1 MRALPNFH
9 RPPDFGALQEGSL
22 RRCPDWVRWCHG
34 PARMERRRGLGA
46 WQGMASTSA
55 KSKKRFPG
63 DRGRQAVA
71 PWRIPLAGWKEI
83 AGRTWRQTWIDNVGL
98 VAAGVAFYG
107 FLALIPLLGLI
118 VMVYGLV
125 AQPETVVS
133 NMRALTGVLP
143 NNVAAFIG
151 EQLLGAVQA
160 AKDTKGLGIL
170 VALAFAFYGGS
181 NGAGAIITALNIA
194 YQEKEKR
201 SLTRFYLIALLMT
214 LVAVIFALL
223 ALAATAA
230 IASLERL
237 LPQASA
243 FTVAASKGIAYL
255 ALLLIA
261 ASIAATLYRFAP
273 SREQARWEWITPGS
287 VFTAVTWVL
296 LTLGFGYY
304 VTSVADYHA
313 TYGSLGAVI
322 ALLTWMYLSAY
333 VFVIGAELNSE
344 VEHQTTKDSTTGAP
358 RPMGQRGAWAADNV
372 AANVGAEKQVRQ
384 EMADKP
390 SLGDAGPPVPTDEP
404 DPSRQD

>member
-1 MRALPNFH
+1 MHSTIAKPS
-9 RPPDFGALQEGSL
+9 PET
-22 RRCPDWVRWCHG
+22 
-34 PARMERRRGLGA
+34 PAE
-46 WQGMASTSA
+46 
-55 KSKKRFPG
+55 
-63 DRGRQAVA
+63 RGRNAVS

-118 VMVYGLV
+118 VMAYGLV
-125 AQPETVVS
+125 AEPETVIG
-133 NMRALTGVLP
+133 NMRALTDILP
-143 NNVAAFIG
+143 NNVALFIG
-151 EQLLGAVQA
+151 EQLLGAIA
-160 AKDTKGLGIL
+160 TAKETKGWGVL

-201 SLTRFYLIALLMT
+201 SLTRFYLIALVMT
-214 LVAVIFALL
+214 LLAVVFAML

-230 IASLERL
+230 IASIEQF
-237 LPQASA
+237 LPQASGV
-243 FTVAASKGIAYL
+243 TVAASKAVAYL

-261 ASIAATLYRFAP
+261 AGIAATLYRFAP

-287 VFTAVTWVL
+287 LFTAVTWVL

-304 VTSVADYHA
+304 VTSVADYNA

-344 VEHQTTKDSTTGAP
+344 IEHQTAKDSTTGEP
-358 RPMGQRGAWAADNV
+358 EPMGKRGAWAADNV
-372 AANVGAEKQVRQ
+372 AANVGAEAQVL
-384 EMADKP
+384 ESKDDKP

-404 DPSRQD
+404 DPTRSD